1 MRQAAILFGCFIALL
16 FAPFLLR
23 GEVFVPADTL
33 SATYPWS
40 SHQQVQPH
48 NMELQDA
55 AIWDYPRD
63 DFLNRNL
70 KSGDFPL
77 WNKQVFSGH
86 CAVGNGR
93 SGLVYPPRILL
104 HRFCPTGAAKTV
116 LQLLHLVFMGAAM
129 FWFLRTRRL
138 GAEASALGGLVW
150 MGNSYVTSWLEF
162 ENVAVAGLYLPL
174 LLASIEKAVRGS
186 AGWWPASAFLSALCV
201 LSGDPQSSSLILIS
215 VVVYAVVRSVAVG
228 EARLFLYGIGT
239 AGIAVLLCAPE
250 WLPLLSLWRESAG
263 SLPEPSSRSAGL
275 GSALLYLLNPDLLGN
290 PTTGF
295 LLACQRT
302 YPDFAVFAGTVP
314 LVLSVVARGREA
326 VVLRA
331 VAGVSLVLS
340 CSFVP
345 LSQSVFL
352 APGKTVTLTAF
363 CLAYL
368 AAMGAEQL
376 AADESSLVRCRRLAG
391 LLVVLWVAVL
401 AGLFYLSWH
410 PSLLVDWWQEHPE
423 VFRLPATGS
432 RPEELM
438 AAFERNYTRNPQLLA
453 GVLATF
459 LMLFRPTKLKLL
471 TGTTLVE
478 LVLFASGFN
487 TTVSPDQLFTET
499 PELQQ
504 LTETEGRVVAVD
516 CAPGSSLTPYGLS
529 LVNGFEPMVSRRY
542 ARALGQAE
550 PSAVLSPRTLAIR
563 SLDRPIL
570 DALSVRYAL
579 FSPDHEIQTEGWTLI
594 SQGSG
599 GRVYRNE
606 QAQARFFLVG
616 RAIPLHNLSPVQTF
630 DPSLEAFVEGQPPAS
645 LGPGPGRVSLE
656 RETANTLE
664 LVVETETHQLLVIS
678 DAYHSGW
685 KVWVND
691 RRAEIVPTNLASRG
705 IYLDPGVHRVKFLFQ
720 PSSVVW
726 GGRLCVLGFILF
738 GLALVG
744 SFLRLETG

>member
-1 MRQAAILFGCFIALL
+1 MRQAAILFGSFIALL

-40 SHQQVQPH
+40 SHQEVQPH

-70 KSGDFPL
+70 KLGVFPL

-86 CAVGNGR
+86 SAVGNGR
-93 SGLVYPPRILL
+93 SGLFYPPRILL
-104 HRFCPTGAAKTV
+104 HRFCPTGAAKTA
-116 LQLLHLVFMGAAM
+116 LQLLHLFFMGAAM

-174 LLASIEKAVRGS
+174 LLASVEKAVRGN
-186 AGWWPASAFLSALCV
+186 ARWWAASAFLSALCV
-201 LSGDPQSSSLILIS
+201 LSGDPQSSSTILLF
-215 VVVYAVVRSVAVG
+215 VVVYAVVRSVTVG
-228 EARLFLYGIGT
+228 GAGLFLYGVGAT
-239 AGIAVLLCAPE
+239 CVAVLLCAPE
-250 WLPLLSLWRESAG
+250 WLPVLSLWRESAG
-263 SLPEPSSRSAGL
+263 NLPDPSSRSAGL
-275 GSALLYLLNPDLLGN
+275 GSVLLYLLNPDLLGN

-295 LLACQRT
+295 LLSSQRT
-302 YPDFAVFAGTVP
+302 YPDFGVFAGTVP

-326 VVLRA
+326 NVWRA
-331 VAGVSLVLS
+331 VAVVSLVLS

-345 LSQSVFL
+345 LSQSVFF

-376 AADESSLVRCRRLAG
+376 SADKSSVVRCRRIAA

-401 AGLFYLSWH
+401 VALFYLSWH
-410 PSLLVDWWQEHPE
+410 SSLLVDWWREHPQTL
-423 VFRLPATGS
+423 RLPATGS
-432 RPEELM
+432 RPEELI

-459 LMLFRPTKLKLL
+459 IVLFRPTKLKIL
-471 TGTTLVE
+471 TGITLLE
-478 LVLFASGFN
+478 LVLFSSGFN
-487 TTVSPDQLFTET
+487 TTVSPDQLFTDT

-504 LTETEGRVVAVD
+504 LTSTDGRLVTVD
-516 CAPGSSLTPYGLS
+516 CAPGNSLTPYGLS
-529 LVNGFEPMVSRRY
+529 LVNGFEPMVSQRY

-550 PSAVLSPRTLAIR
+550 PSAVLSPRTLAFR

-579 FSPDHEIQTEGWTLI
+579 LSPDHELQANGWTLLF
-594 SQGSG
+594 QGSG
-599 GRVYRNE
+599 GRVYRND

-616 RAIPLHNLSPVQTF
+616 RAIPLHNLSQVQAF
-630 DPSLEAFVEGQPPAS
+630 DPSLEAFVEGQPPS
-645 LGPGPGRVSLE
+645 NLGPGPGRVALE
-656 RETANTLE
+656 QETANTLE

-678 DAYHSGW
+678 DAYHPGW

-705 IYLDPGVHRVKFLFQ
+705 IYLDPGVHRVKLLYQ

-726 GGRLCVLGFILF
+726 GGRLCVLGIIVF

-744 SFLRLETG
+744 SFLRLEKG